1 MEHDVKLNDQKDR
14 SHEELHSIYLGRV
27 NSQSYFRERDFVEM
41 PTSIFV
47 KTLRGK
53 TIIMNL
59 DSLDIPVEAVKQM
72 IQEREG
78 RKVKEY

>member
-1 MEHDVKLNDQKDR
+1 
-14 SHEELHSIYLGRV
+14 
-27 NSQSYFRERDFVEM
+27 M